1 MIGSKI
7 EAVVKEPNENGDIHI
22 STSIDDDLTQEEMLA
37 GAGSI
42 VSDFV
47 KMADGNLDIED
58 FVRVIRI
65 VYYANF

>member
-1 MIGSKI
+1 MIGSEIK
-7 EAVVKEPNENGDIHI
+7 AVVKSQNENGDIHI
-22 STSIDDDLTQEEMLA
+22 STSIDDNLTHEEMLA
-37 GAGSI
+37 AAGSI

>member
-7 EAVVKEPNENGDIHI
+7 EAIVKEQNENGDVHI
-22 STSIDDDLTQEEMLA
+22 STCIDDDLTHEEMLA
-37 GAGSI
+37 AAGSI

-47 KMADGNLDIED
+47 KMADDKLDIED
-58 FVRVIRI
+58 FVRFIRI